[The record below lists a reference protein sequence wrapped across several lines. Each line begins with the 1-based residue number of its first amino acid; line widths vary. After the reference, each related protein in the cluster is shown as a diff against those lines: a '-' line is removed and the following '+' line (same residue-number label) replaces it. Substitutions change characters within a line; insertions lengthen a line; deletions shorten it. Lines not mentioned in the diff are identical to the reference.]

1 MIHDKK
7 IPDFISTVSNR
18 LSVPAPIVLLLM
30 IFCATPG
37 FANEVYNGSWQLDEK
52 RSDDLQ
58 DVMERVRRENQEE
71 IDQREEERQK
81 RQQRPDIFGRDR
93 SWDDNRARG
102 ATAIIPKLMRTLISS
117 QIIKI
122 YFSRKLAIAYDK
134 SAKRLLTPNP
144 NGRVYSASG
153 AGISKD
159 EIGETLSY
167 IEDGVLYIETRT
179 AVGRLKERID
189 PLQEPGTL
197 VIDWTIDAPAVP
209 RAIEMTTVYDK
220 L

>member
-1 MIHDKK
+1 
-7 IPDFISTVSNR
+7 
-18 LSVPAPIVLLLM
+18 
-30 IFCATPG
+30 
-37 FANEVYNGSWQLDEK
+37 
-52 RSDDLQ
+52 
-58 DVMERVRRENQEE
+58 
-71 IDQREEERQK
+71 
-81 RQQRPDIFGRDR
+81 
-93 SWDDNRARG
+93 
-102 ATAIIPKLMRTLISS
+102 MRTLISS
-117 QIIKI
+117 QVIKI

-144 NGRVYSASG
+144 NSRVYSASG

-179 AVGRLKERID
+179 TVGRLKERID